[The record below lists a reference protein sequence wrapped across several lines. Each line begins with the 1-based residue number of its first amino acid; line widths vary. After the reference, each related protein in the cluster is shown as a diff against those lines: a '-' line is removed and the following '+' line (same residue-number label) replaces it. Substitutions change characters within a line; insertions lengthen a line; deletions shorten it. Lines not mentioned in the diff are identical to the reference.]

1 MRSNLVLPQAV
12 LWLIKLVTKLA
23 HKRRKNCMVWLN
35 VSGNINLV
43 HPCLSTN
50 TAQPTVWERILHH
63 IPHLKIFQVIMRK
76 LKSLTW
82 IYTYKGCM
90 GLSKYRCKILCL
102 KCRFVSFF
110 CVLAKT
116 VFCFVRTV
124 ANVTNNRGLA
134 HMLSLQMSVDV
145 KFVGAG
151 LATEAALPQ
160 GGHRVPEVVFQ
171 KKIINLVVCQLN
183 NRTCLQDS

>member
-1 MRSNLVLPQAV
+1 
-12 LWLIKLVTKLA
+12 
-23 HKRRKNCMVWLN
+23 
-35 VSGNINLV
+35 
-43 HPCLSTN
+43 
-50 TAQPTVWERILHH
+50 
-63 IPHLKIFQVIMRK
+63 
-76 LKSLTW
+76 
-82 IYTYKGCM
+82 M

-102 KCRFVSFF
+102 KCLFVSFF

-134 HMLSLQMSVDV
+134 HMLGLQMSVDV